1 MRKQLFL
8 GILFVMGLC
17 QIHSVQAQT
26 FKDVAPII
34 YNNCTSCHHSGGV
47 CFSLT
52 GYMDWLNWGNNASN
66 AIQNGNMPPWP
77 ADPTYRHYAKERV
90 LSASDKTALL
100 NWISNGMQ
108 AGDTTLAPPPPSY
121 GNFQL
126 YGTPDLVLN
135 LPAVTST
142 ASTQD
147 IYVCVNVPVNIT
159 QDRYIRAF
167 EFIPDNAAL
176 VHHAVITIDTT
187 GTAVDDLSGGC
198 YNFQGQIN
206 IGDFAPGM
214 GPTVL
219 PFTPPAKFG
228 FRLKQGSKMSF
239 QLHIPEGTSG
249 QLVQGQLRIFLYPLN
264 ETGIRPM
271 LFETALQNWSFVI
284 PANGTLT
291 ASAKYPAGNAGLP
304 VDVSSFACFPHSH
317 QTCTSIINYAYKGT
331 DTIPLVRIPTWDF
344 HWQGQYIFKN
354 LQKIPATYKLY
365 GIHEFD
371 NTINNPNTP
380 NPNVPV
386 IAGTNTN
393 DEMLFDS
400 FLYSIYQ
407 SGDENINIENLLLN
421 DPLFFPTGLDRI
433 TAIPEFSIHP
443 NPVEETLNISF
454 TLATAQFVKIGITDM
469 MGNQIWSKSLGS
481 LSSGNKDFQLAN
493 SNLGLKTGN
502 YLISIQ
508 AGNDRRSQVFTVK

>member
-1 MRKQLFL
+1 MKPFIHRLYL
-8 GILFVMGLC
+8 LFVC
-17 QIHSVQAQT
+17 AVFSISVQAQT
-26 FKDVAPII
+26 FKDIAPIA
-34 YNNCTSCHHSGGV
+34 YNNCTSCHHNGGV

-52 GYMDWLNWGNNASN
+52 GYVDWLNWGNNALN
-66 AIQNGNMPPWP
+66 AVQNGKMPPWP
-77 ADPTYRHYAKERV
+77 ADPYYRHYAKERV
-90 LSASDKTALL
+90 LSASDKATLV
-100 NWISNGMQ
+100 NWINNGMP
-108 AGDTTLAPPPPSY
+108 AGDTSLAPPVPSY

-219 PFTPPAKFG
+219 PGTAPAKFG

-239 QLHIPEGTSG
+239 QLHIPQGTNG
-249 QLVQGQLRIFLYPLN
+249 QLVQGQLRVFLYPIN
-264 ETGIRPM
+264 ETGIRSM
-271 LFETALQNWSFVI
+271 LFETALQNWNFVV
-284 PANGTLT
+284 PANSTLT
-291 ASAKYPAGNAGLP
+291 ATAKYPAGNAGLP
-304 VDVSSFACFPHSH
+304 IDISAFACFPHSH
-317 QTCTSIINYAYKGT
+317 KTCTSIINYAYKGT
-331 DTIPLVRIPTWDF
+331 DTIPLISIPLWDF
-344 HWQGQYIFKN
+344 HWQGQYIFKS

-365 GIHEFD
+365 SKHVFD
-371 NTINNPNTP
+371 NTTNNPNTP

-386 IAGTNTN
+386 SAGTNTD

-400 FLYSIYQ
+400 FLYTLYQ
-407 SGDENINIENLLLN
+407 AGDESINIEELLLN
-421 DPLFFPTGLDRI
+421 DPLFFPTGIADFTSLP
-433 TAIPEFSIHP
+433 AFSVQP
-443 NPVEETLNISF
+443 NPVKERMTIVY
-454 TLATAQFVKIGITDM
+454 TLASAQAVRVQIIDM
-469 MGNQIWSKSLGS
+469 MGRLVWSQSLGS
-481 LSSGNKDFQLAN
+481 QSSGNKEISITTADK
-493 SNLGLKTGN
+493 GLTSGN
-502 YLISIQ
+502 YIVVLQ
-508 AGNDRRSQVFTVK
+508 AGKDRRSSLITIQ